1 MAKQGIWHKRKE
13 INDLLGLEK
22 INSVASLEVKLLVE
36 NRHKGWKIEYFRKVK
51 GLLIQKRENIS
62 IRFLVY
68 SQGLHCWSIAKR
80 FLVCKPK
87 SEEVLGLKPAPK

>member
-36 NRHKGWKIEYFRKVK
+36 NRHKG
-51 GLLIQKRENIS
+51 
-62 IRFLVY
+62 
-68 SQGLHCWSIAKR
+68 
-80 FLVCKPK
+80 
-87 SEEVLGLKPAPK
+87 